1 MTSTQTVKKKAPAAA
16 PAAAKRPGA
25 KAPPQSEP
33 APAPEV
39 SEMIRMAAYF
49 RAERRGFAAGND
61 LQDWFEAEHEVLRTL
76 A

>member
-1 MTSTQTVKKKAPAAA
+1 MTSTQAVKKKSSAAA
-16 PAAAKRPGA
+16 PAATKRPSA
-25 KAPPQSEP
+25 KAAPQSEP

-39 SEMIRMAAYF
+39 GEMIRMAAYY